1 MRMNSDFG
9 KIHRRNYM
17 IKSQLRSLATKSN
30 ELNSKIGPDTNV
42 DEWAE
47 SYVTRADAQID
58 DVHDYMNYR
67 NLGNLSGPGDYLPT
81 VSGFSDYAAVSTLGL
96 LALGIYGYATYNP
109 YKSSSGVDRARATH
123 AAKMAVIGLAMGTV
137 LTGLT
142 HIDQQNLFQSQV
154 KKITG

>member
-1 MRMNSDFG
+1 
-9 KIHRRNYM
+9 M

-67 NLGNLSGPGDYLPT
+67 NLGSLSGPGDYLPT
-81 VSGFSDYAAVSTLGL
+81 VSGFSDYASVGTLGL

-109 YKSSSGVDRARATH
+109 YKSSSGINKDRLRHT
-123 AAKMAVIGLAMGTV
+123 AKLAGIGLVMGTV

-142 HIDQQNLFQSQV
+142 QIDQQNILQNKV
-154 KKITG
+154 KQIMG

>member
-1 MRMNSDFG
+1 
-9 KIHRRNYM
+9 M
-17 IKSQLRSLATKSN
+17 IKSQLRSLAKKSMD
-30 ELNSKIGPDTNV
+30 LNSQITPETKV

-81 VSGFSDYAAVSTLGL
+81 VSGFSDYASVGTLGF
-96 LALGIYGYATYNP
+96 LALGIYGFATYNP
-109 YKSSSGVDRARATH
+109 YKSSSGVDKARAKH
-123 AAKMAVIGLAMGTV
+123 AAKMAGIGLLMGTV

-142 HIDQQNLFQSQV
+142 QIDQQNLFQSKV
-154 KKITG
+154 KEITG